1 MVDRG
6 DGYGEAGAQSLA
18 GVVEIAVRWHLIAA
32 DVLHFVHVMSPYG
45 VDIKPRESE
54 PASWSMVTRP
64 SGCEFVCDQAS
75 ISIGIRSGHDGGQC
89 SFSGCL
95 HMRYADIIG
104 SCLVASFKCVKK
116 ISQFP
121 DRLPGSLGAR

>member
-64 SGCEFVCDQAS
+64 SGLRICLRPSLNINWHPQ
-75 ISIGIRSGHDGGQC
+75 RSRWRPMQ
-89 SFSGCL
+89 L
-95 HMRYADIIG
+95 
-104 SCLVASFKCVKK
+104 
-116 ISQFP
+116 
-121 DRLPGSLGAR
+121 